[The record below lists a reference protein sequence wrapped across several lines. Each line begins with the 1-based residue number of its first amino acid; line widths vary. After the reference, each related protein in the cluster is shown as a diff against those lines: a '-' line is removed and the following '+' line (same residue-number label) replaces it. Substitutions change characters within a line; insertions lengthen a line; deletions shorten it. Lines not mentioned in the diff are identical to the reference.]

1 MARLAAR
8 SPPPNERGR
17 EGVGGTNEHATE
29 TDGRRDRRV
38 CIWIREIRAKA
49 SETSESLPSRYLSGK
64 KSLAKTRTCAATASA
79 STQVE
84 RLRLF
89 PCCRFHLQHG
99 FLPNFWGSYSRGEDA
114 INLVRERGGEIL
126 EYGDSSEE
134 EGERG
139 SSVCHYDC
147 RRRIPQRH
155 FRSNHFGF
163 RFNRSLLRGKKA
175 DRV

>member
-8 SPPPNERGR
+8 SPPPNE
-17 EGVGGTNEHATE
+17 GVGGTNEHATE
-29 TDGRRDRRV
+29 EMDGRRDRRV

-49 SETSESLPSRYLSGK
+49 SEPRALPPATCQVE

-89 PCCRFHLQHG
+89 PCCRFHLQLG
-99 FLPNFWGSYSRGEDA
+99 FLPNFWGSFPLSRGENA
-114 INLVRERGGEIL
+114 INLVRECGGEIR